1 MAERIDIDISAKD
14 GASASLQKVAE
25 EGESLGERM
34 KKAAASIYVVKEA
47 FNAVVSVGKK
57 IVDFGAEMVN
67 AWGVQEK
74 AERDLIAAHNAMG
87 EAGEKY
93 IEDEKR
99 IAAAIQDET
108 GVGDDVTLQRMA
120 RAKALGVETNRLE
133 ECAKGVIALTN
144 VGMSEEAATRALAQA
159 YAGNYGALERYI
171 PALKEAADETDKQA
185 ALNDFLTQ
193 GYERQSAT
201 LDTVQGSWAA
211 LQNSIGDAKEVVG
224 KAIVENTNLSGVF
237 QQMGNKVQDLSAK
250 MADWCQNG
258 GLARAIMTAK
268 IFFENIK
275 AGVTIGVTYVGKF
288 YEAFKLFVIGPW
300 KVAYDAAGAF
310 WKSIV
315 EGAKYAGDW
324 CKYLW
329 DRITGKDA
337 QKPDTS
343 KVKEA
348 WGEMIDAAVNSTQK
362 QIDAFKD
369 GWKNM
374 DAVADE
380 VRKNREANIEAI
392 GDAYFK
398 KMDEIREK
406 SAQTGE
412 SIADAAST
420 AGTKTVEAVEKTAKA
435 TIDNTKRAA
444 AEAEKEL
451 KRLQGEADK
460 ANAALKGMTNK
471 KSRDDDKERQRQ
483 AKEARKQERENE
495 KYQKR
500 MAEYLR
506 RWEDG
511 GNLSQKQNRELNE
524 WLKMRKAAADA
535 QQALNAAKN
544 NPLLNQGGG
553 GNGPQGG
560 AAQGGNPAQ
569 PQGAQGIGVEGMLAK
584 ILEHTKSMDGTLNKC
599 LRIG

>member
-1 MAERIDIDISAKD
+1 MAEVRIDINARD
-14 GASASLQKVAE
+14 GASATMKNVGDA
-25 EGESLGERM
+25 GESLGERM
-34 KKAAASIYVVKEA
+34 KKAAAGLYVLKTGFDMIVGAAQKVVGWGADLVKA
-47 FNAVVSVGKK
+47 Y
-57 IVDFGAEMVN
+57 GA
-67 AWGVQEK
+67 QEK
-74 AERDLIAAHNAMG
+74 AERDLIAAHTAMG

-93 IEDEKR
+93 IQDEKR

-108 GVGDDVTLQRMA
+108 GVGDEVTLQRMA
-120 RAKALGVETNRLE
+120 RAKALGVETNKLG
-133 ECAKGVIALTN
+133 ECAKGVVALTN

-171 PALKEAADETDKQA
+171 PALKDAADETDKQT

-193 GYERQSAT
+193 GYERQAAT
-201 LDTVQGSWAA
+201 LNTVEGSWNA
-211 LQNSIGDAKEVVG
+211 LKGRIGDAKEVVG
-224 KAIVENTNLSGVF
+224 QAIVENLNLSGVF
-237 QQMGNKVQDLSAK
+237 QKVGDKVNELSGR
-250 MADWCQNG
+250 MADWCQTG

-300 KVAYDAAGAF
+300 KIAYDAAGAF
-310 WKSIV
+310 WRSIV

-348 WGEMIDAAVNSTQK
+348 WGEMIDAAVNSAQR
-362 QIDAFKD
+362 QVDAFKD
-369 GWKNM
+369 GWKTM

-406 SAQTGE
+406 SKETGE
-412 SIADAAST
+412 KIADAAST

-435 TIDNTKRAA
+435 TVDNTKRAA
-444 AEAEKEL
+444 AEAEREL
-451 KRLQGEADK
+451 KRLQAEADK
-460 ANAALKGMTNK
+460 ANAALAGMNNAK
-471 KSRDDDKERQRQ
+471 AESNDKERRKRERE
-483 AKEARKQERENE
+483 AKKAQHENE
-495 KYQKR
+495 KYQNR
-500 MAEYLR
+500 MREYLR
-506 RWEDG
+506 RWESG
-511 GNLSQKQNRELNE
+511 GNLSEKQNRQLNE
-524 WLKMRKAAADA
+524 WLKLRDAANKANAALAAA
-535 QQALNAAKN
+535 
-544 NPLLNQGGG
+544 GG
-553 GNGPQGG
+553 GNAIPNAAGNVPGAPGQAANGGPGDL
-560 AAQGGNPAQ
+560 AQ
-569 PQGAQGIGVEGMLAK
+569 
-584 ILEHTKSMDGTLNKC
+584 ILRHVASMDATLDKC